1 VSGESEPTVRPRA
14 RPVDPAAGAVIA
26 DGPSDLELL
35 ESLDDDPNALGLLY
49 DRHASLVYGLA
60 MSVLRDATEAEDL
73 TQEVFVGLTEHSFDP
88 ERGTL
93 AAYLVSLTRSRA
105 IDRLRRGGRHLRLLR
120 QWHESEPEPPS
131 APTPHQAIS
140 DKQLGQRV
148 RAALADLSER
158 EREVLEL
165 SYYRGLTQA
174 EIADELGAP
183 LGSVKS
189 WARRALLSLRDNLQD
204 LV

>member
-1 VSGESEPTVRPRA
+1 MSGGPARDRPPEP
-14 RPVDPAAGAVIA
+14 AVQA
-26 DGPSDLELL
+26 EHDPSDLELL
-35 ESLDDDPNALGLLY
+35 DRLATDADALGALY

-60 MSVLRDATEAEDL
+60 MSVLRDPAEAEDL
-73 TQEVFVGLTEHSFDP
+73 THEVFVGLTDHTFDP

-93 AAYLVSLTRSRA
+93 TAYLVSLTRSRA

-120 QWHESEPEPPS
+120 QWHESEPEPTS

-140 DKQLGQRV
+140 ERQVSDRV
-148 RAALADLSER
+148 RAALAELSDR

-174 EIADELGAP
+174 EIADQLGAP

-204 LV
+204 LAG

>member
-1 VSGESEPTVRPRA
+1 MSSGLAGRPTE
-14 RPVDPAAGAVIA
+14 AGAA
-26 DGPSDLELL
+26 EPSDLDLL
-35 ESLDDDPNALGLLY
+35 DALAHDPEALAPLY

-60 MSVLRDATEAEDL
+60 MSVLRDAAEAEDL

-93 AAYLVSLTRSRA
+93 AAYLISLTRSRA

-120 QWHESEPEPPS
+120 QWHESEA
-131 APTPHQAIS
+131 APATATTPHQATS
-140 DKQLGQRV
+140 AKQLAHRV
-148 RAALADLSER
+148 RAALAELSER

-174 EIADELGAP
+174 EIADQLGAP

-189 WARRALLSLRDNLQD
+189 WARRALLTLKDNLQD

>member
-1 VSGESEPTVRPRA
+1 MSGEAVPGRASGGVADPALEPT
-14 RPVDPAAGAVIA
+14 
-26 DGPSDLELL
+26 DLELL
-35 ESLDDDPNALGLLY
+35 DALASDPEALGMLY

-60 MSVLRDATEAEDL
+60 MSVLRDPTEAEDL
-73 TQEVFVGLTEHSFDP
+73 THELFVGLADHTFDP

-120 QWHESEPEPPS
+120 QWHESEPEPAT

-140 DKQLGQRV
+140 TKQLTHRV
-148 RAALADLSER
+148 RAALAELSDR

-165 SYYRGLTQA
+165 SYYRGMTQA
-174 EIADELGAP
+174 EIADQLGAP